1 MPPHAGTTTPVPLTA
16 RSSFDS
22 VFTRKSK
29 RSRANT
35 AQEMD
40 PATQAATV
48 AALRQQFDERE
59 RKKQEK
65 YDEEERRKMDKAE
78 EKRRREANKS
88 KERLQKV
95 KSKEELR
102 RRKKAAELDEKKGES
117 QGAAV
122 AAGFAGRG
130 GTVQTPKPTRS
141 KWQLFLFQLRTM
153 WLRMMKGMGLA

>member
-1 MPPHAGTTTPVPLTA
+1 
-16 RSSFDS
+16 
-22 VFTRKSK
+22 
-29 RSRANT
+29 
-35 AQEMD
+35 MD

-78 EKRRREANKS
+78 EKRRRETNKS

-122 AAGFAGRG
+122 AAGVAGRG